1 MRRLFVVLGVVL
13 LAGLPALAQ
22 DYPKAEVFGG
32 YSFLRSGINV
42 PAGFQAQ
49 VAGNFSRHLG
59 VVGDVAAHFK
69 SGVTSIEYLGGIR
82 FTGRGKRTT
91 GFSHFLAGGATAF
104 NGGSVNGFALGLG
117 SGIDVNVGSKW
128 AIRVIQADWIPIRV
142 SGVWTTD
149 NFRLGFGIVYR
160 AGGGS

>member
-1 MRRLFVVLGVVL
+1 MRKLALMLGAIG

-22 DYPKAEVFGG
+22 DYPTAEVFGG
-32 YSFLRSGINV
+32 YSYLRSGINL

-49 VAGNFSRHLG
+49 VAGNFSRYLG
-59 VVGDVAAHFK
+59 VVGDFGAHFK

-91 GFSHFLAGGATAF
+91 GFSHFLAGGATAM
-104 NGGSVNGFALGLG
+104 NGTTVNGFALGFG